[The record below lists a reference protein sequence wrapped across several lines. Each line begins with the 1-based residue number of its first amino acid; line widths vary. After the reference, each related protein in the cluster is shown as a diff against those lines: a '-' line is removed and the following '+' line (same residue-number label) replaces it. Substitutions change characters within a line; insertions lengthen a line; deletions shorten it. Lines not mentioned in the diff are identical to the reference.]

1 MSRPLRRF
9 ILPLLL
15 RRPRLSMAEADRDK
29 LRAAVL
35 QAQAQAD
42 ELIAALK
49 SLAADKDAARAA
61 AAAAHSEADRLRRA
75 LGDRPSDAA
84 QPPAQRQQVYLATN
98 FKVQH
103 FSFGFG
109 EYGFRVQGRGHLNNG
124 ECNGGYRV

>member
-1 MSRPLRRF
+1 MSRPFHRF

-15 RRPRLSMAEADRDK
+15 RRRRLSAAEADRDK

-61 AAAAHSEADRLRRA
+61 AAAACSEADRLRRA
-75 LGDRPSDAA
+75 LGDRPPDAA
-84 QPPAQRQQVYLATN
+84 QPPAQQQQVFPATK
-98 FKVQH
+98 F
-103 FSFGFG
+103 
-109 EYGFRVQGRGHLNNG
+109 
-124 ECNGGYRV
+124 